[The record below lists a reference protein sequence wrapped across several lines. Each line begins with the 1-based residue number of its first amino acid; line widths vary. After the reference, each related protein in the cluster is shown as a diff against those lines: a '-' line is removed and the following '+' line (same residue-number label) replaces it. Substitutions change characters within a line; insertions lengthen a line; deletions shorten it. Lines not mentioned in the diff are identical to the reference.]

1 MALTRKAPLS
11 REATQM
17 NRTLKPKRCPSCKVV
32 FTPTRSMQKVCGPLC
47 AVAWAKKLAD
57 QKAARA
63 KRDERKS
70 LREALEKAKTR
81 GAHLKELQAAFN
93 QWIRLRDAGQPCI
106 SCGRH
111 HQGQNHAGH
120 YRSVGSEPALRFE
133 PDNVHLQCAPC
144 NTHLS
149 GNLIAYRINLIK
161 KIGLASVEW
170 LEGAHPPK
178 KLTVAEI
185 QELKAFYR
193 AEVRRL
199 KKEAA

>member
-1 MALTRKAPLS
+1 
-11 REATQM
+11 M
-17 NRTLKPKRCPSCKVV
+17 NRILKPKKCRVCKRT
-32 FTPTRSMQKVCGPLC
+32 FTPMRSMAVVCSVPCSLE
-47 AVAWAKKLAD
+47 WARKLAE
-57 QKAARA
+57 QKEARA
-63 KRDERKS
+63 NRAERKS

-81 GAHLKELQAAFN
+81 GTHLRELQSAFN
-93 QWIRLRDAGQPCI
+93 AWVRARDAGRPCI

-111 HQGQNHAGH
+111 HQGQWHAGH

-149 GNLIAYRINLIK
+149 GNLIAYRVNLVR
-161 KIGLASVEW
+161 KIGLDRVEW
-170 LEGAHPPK
+170 LEGPHSPK

-185 QELKAFYR
+185 QELKTFYR

-199 KKEAA
+199 KKEVA